1 MMLTLWQTKN
11 TATARCHDTD
21 SQDGIGMEICSA
33 DSAHAPLD
41 STSK

>member
-1 MMLTLWQTKN
+1 MLLMLWQTKN
-11 TATARCHDTD
+11 TATALCHGTDT
-21 SQDGIGMEICSA
+21 QDGTGMEICSA